1 MYHTQNLHAQVYVVG
16 DVGIQEELDLHG
28 YQHFGGPED
37 AGKVIEL
44 KAGYALPHDENVRS
58 LLLAVFLQS
67 VLSHM
72 QSAAASCEAPV
83 PTCSEH
89 CATGNFK

>member
-1 MYHTQNLHAQVYVVG
+1 MQHEQVYVVG

-44 KAGYALPHDENVRS
+44 KPGYALPHDENVRPCS
-58 LLLAVFLQS
+58 CPRVLHTCRKVEAFAISAQTVAILQNETFS
-67 VLSHM
+67 GEFIEM
-72 QSAAASCEAPV
+72 
-83 PTCSEH
+83 
-89 CATGNFK
+89 